1 MDVPTTVILAS
12 LLGVM
17 LPAQLTH
24 ADEYSWQMKQL
35 FNPGKIRLQA
45 ENQDKILIYQGLK
58 DTDVNRAMDDQY
70 KRIEYMMFINVIV
83 TDSEGQPLSDPA
95 TGEIIVEDDGC

>member
-1 MDVPTTVILAS
+1 MDVPTTLILVS
-12 LLGVM
+12 LLGAT

-35 FNPGKIRLQA
+35 FKPGKARLQS

-58 DTDVNRAMDDQY
+58 DIDINRAMDDQY
-70 KRIEYMMFINVIV
+70 NRIEYMMFINVIV
-83 TDSEGQPLSDPA
+83 TDSEGQPLSDPD
-95 TGEIIVEDDGC
+95 TGGIILEDDGC